1 MPGDD
6 LYPYTEAR
14 DYDRVYEPSIRRDL
28 AARILDAIQWLVTWG
43 GRRK

>member
-14 DYDRVYEPSIRRDL
+14 DYDRVYEPSLHRDL
-28 AARILDAIQWLVTWG
+28 ADRILAAIQWLTTWG
-43 GRRK
+43 GRR

>member
-14 DYDRVYEPSIRRDL
+14 DYDRVHEPSLRRDL
-28 AARILDAIQWLVTWG
+28 ADRILAAIQWLVTWG
-43 GRRK
+43 GGR

>member
-6 LYPYTEAR
+6 LYPYDEAR
-14 DYDRVYEPSIRRDL
+14 DYDRVHEPSIRRDL
-28 AARILDAIQWLVTWG
+28 ADLILAAIQWLVTWG